1 MAETGDRHIGDIK
14 QRCICAY
21 KEERLAR
28 EYIRKAQ
35 KWYDKWQ
42 DKLGYI
48 NYGRHVNINP
58 YDPYM
63 YVGSGG
69 IYYSYTIISL
79 NSKVPD
85 ESLEDVNTLL
95 SNIQT
100 LINQINQQQSK
111 YEEILK
117 LLSETETRLKEKL

>member
-1 MAETGDRHIGDIK
+1 MSNKKETIYVVMAETGDRHIGDIK

-85 ESLEDVNTLL
+85 ESLEDVNTL
-95 SNIQT
+95 
-100 LINQINQQQSK
+100 

-117 LLSETETRLKEKL
+117 LLNEAVEIETRLKEKL